1 MLVSH
6 DPQAHQSSATAGL
19 PDMKGQHGV
28 PRTSL
33 TPTKAIK
40 RKPLQVTAVLVLICA
55 AALLLWQ
62 RTHSRARA
70 FIELAELSRAD
81 FTQIQKATRRAMWQ
95 KAFPSGVGWLISPRV
110 VWHLATSRIRKIEVL
125 GEHDVQ
131 VQVRS
136 AGGDEF
142 YHVFKKETSSGQ
154 SDWRVE
160 GHVGIVRLGGWG
172 GGNEVLVEGGMG
184 LFGGS
189 LYTGPDEEYL
199 NSFLKQAVAGS
210 RTSAHSPGA
219 SQSLFSGSSSNL
231 GRLTYTNRPF
241 FDPFGAPSS
250 IAPAQRPAFSET
262 GFSTWLSNHPPALKL
277 GP

>member
-1 MLVSH
+1 M
-6 DPQAHQSSATAGL
+6 
-19 PDMKGQHGV
+19 
-28 PRTSL
+28 
-33 TPTKAIK
+33 TPAKAIK
-40 RKPLQVTAVLVLICA
+40 AKRPFVIAVLVLTCA
-55 AALLLWQ
+55 SALLLWH
-62 RTHSRARA
+62 RTHSRART
-70 FIELAELSRAD
+70 ELAELSRVD
-81 FTQIQKATRRAMWQ
+81 FKEIQKATRRAMWQ

-136 AGGDEF
+136 AGGDVF
-142 YHVFKKETSSGQ
+142 YHVIKKQTISGQ
-154 SDWRVE
+154 SDWRVV
-160 GHVGIVRLGGWG
+160 GGQVGIVRLGGWG
-172 GGNEVLVEGGMG
+172 GDNEVLVEGGMG

-219 SQSLFSGSSSNL
+219 SQSLFMDSSSNL
-231 GRLTYTNRPF
+231 ARLTYTNRPF
-241 FDPFGAPSS
+241 FDPFAMPSS